1 MSELMSIQIVEMK
14 KWFSDKVNEKND
26 GFVKDFFDEIMNESI
41 SESCIN
47 PITTVPGSSYTMEN
61 KLYVL

>member
-1 MSELMSIQIVEMK
+1 M
-14 KWFSDKVNEKND
+14 NEKND
-26 GFVKDFFDEIMNESI
+26 RFVKDFFDEIMNESI

-47 PITTVPGSSYTMEN
+47 PITTVPDSNYTMEN